1 MPKRYGW
8 RAVCG
13 AVFLGLLTHC
23 RTEQEPPERL
33 NSAQVLNIVCGHEGA
48 NPVQKKGCE
57 GKACVVEGHVFG
69 KEVAYAWL
77 DEGDLDSANLILKDT
92 WPVPRFD
99 PVHLPPPLT
108 WREDPYDEKFWRYV
122 FYGLRPTAHLLW
134 AFRETGEQRY
144 RDKLMEVFKSFAA
157 DGKGS
162 VFSQDKHGTAYRA
175 MVLVN
180 SYWKLKHADA
190 LSEQEAKLLERL
202 ILEDARF
209 LEDPEHFEAGFNHG
223 FAEAAAL
230 LLIAENFP
238 RFADAS
244 RWHDLALSRYTSLLS
259 DIIGPDGFI
268 IENSSYYQFYVFT
281 QVYQLAQWART
292 HGVELPPQVWPVL
305 ERMARFASYVV
316 HPDGRIPML
325 GASQRLLVRKHQPVL
340 LARMGAV
347 FPELAHMLT
356 AGMCGSAPTERLAFF
371 ESSGVAVLRSS
382 FDPALDY
389 MAQTHLIFDTG
400 PYRTDHSHLDAL
412 NVILYSAGRTLLTDS
427 GMFTEEPGEEE
438 SYFRSTRAHNTVT
451 VDGRDQR
458 KGNAHPSLSA
468 QGGGWLYQSGFHG
481 LYEGVRHWRAVML
494 LEKDVVLVLDRLT
507 SKDSHRFEQ
516 RWQFQPD
523 LTVSTQGLSAS
534 VTDGTDKRVL
544 QVTQAQPEGLSV
556 STVHGATGPYDGWY
570 SEDYEVRKK
579 STVLV
584 YRRKGT
590 QAHYATLFTSGLNAT
605 SPARVSASPRQ
616 DGLEVFACAAGRGYL
631 IRVQRPAEADEAVTV
646 TSAPAACDRQE
657 AGSPGQP

>member
-1 MPKRYGW
+1 MPRRLGL

-13 AVFLGLLTHC
+13 AVLLGLLTNC
-23 RTEQEPPERL
+23 GPEKEPPEGL
-33 NSAQVLNIVCGHEGA
+33 NSAQVLNIVCGREDA
-48 NPVQKKGCE
+48 NPMQKKGCE
-57 GKACVVEGHVFG
+57 GRACVVEGHIFG
-69 KEVAYAWL
+69 KEVAYLWL
-77 DEGDLDSANLILKDT
+77 DEGDLESANLILEDT

-108 WREDPYDEKFWRYV
+108 WTEDPYGEKFWRYI

-134 AFRETGEQRY
+134 AFRETGERRY
-144 RDKLMEVFKSFAA
+144 RDKLMDVFRSFAA
-157 DGKGS
+157 DSKNS
-162 VFSQDKHGTAYRA
+162 VFSRDKHGTAYRA
-175 MVLVN
+175 MVFVN
-180 SYWKLKHADA
+180 SYWKLKHAGA
-190 LSEQEAKLLERL
+190 LSREEAQLLEQL

-209 LEDPEHFEAGFNHG
+209 LEDPKNFEAGFNHG

-238 RFADAS
+238 HFEDAS
-244 RWHDLALSRYTSLLS
+244 RWRELALARYDDLLS
-259 DIIGPDGFI
+259 DIIGSDGFI
-268 IENSSYYQFYVFT
+268 IENSAYYQFYVFT

-305 ERMARFASYVV
+305 ERMARFASYIVQ
-316 HPDGRIPML
+316 PDGHIPML

-389 MAQTHLIFDTG
+389 REQTHLIFDMG

-412 NVILYSAGRTLLTDS
+412 NVVLYSAGRTLLTDP
-427 GMFTEEPGEEE
+427 GMFTEEPGDEEA
-438 SYFRSTRAHNTVT
+438 YFRSTRAHNTVT
-451 VDGRDQR
+451 VDGLDQR
-458 KGNAHPSLSA
+458 AGHASPGLSA
-468 QGGGWLYQSGFHG
+468 QGGRWLYQSGFHT
-481 LYEGVRHWRAVML
+481 LYEGVGHWRAVML

-507 SKDSHRFEQ
+507 SEGSHRFEQ

-523 LTVSTQGLSAS
+523 LTVSTQGTSTS
-534 VTDGTDKRVL
+534 VTDKTGKRVL
-544 QVTQAQPEGLSV
+544 QVTQALPEGLSV
-556 STVHGATGPYDGWY
+556 STVRGATGPYDGWY

-579 STVLV
+579 ATVLV
-584 YRRKGT
+584 YPREGV

-605 SPARVSASPRQ
+605 SPVRVSAWPRP
-616 DGLEVFACAAGRGYL
+616 DGLEVHACAAGRGYH
-631 IRVQRPAEADEAVTV
+631 IRVQRPAGTDEAVTV
-646 TSAPAACDRQE
+646 TTAPAECEREE
-657 AGSPGQP
+657 AGAPGPP

>member
-1 MPKRYGW
+1 MLRRLGL
-8 RAVCG
+8 RAMG
-13 AVFLGLLTHC
+13 AVLLLGLLTHC
-23 RTEQEPPERL
+23 GNEKEPSKEL
-33 NSAQVLNIVCGHEGA
+33 NSAQVLNIACGREDA
-48 NPVQKKGCE
+48 NPVQQKGCE
-57 GKACVVEGHVFG
+57 GSACLVQGHVFG
-69 KEVAYAWL
+69 KEVAYSWL
-77 DEGDLDSANLILKDT
+77 DEGDLESADLILKDT

-108 WREDPYDEKFWRYV
+108 WTEDPYGEKFWRYI

-134 AFRETGEQRY
+134 AFRETGDKRY
-144 RDKLMEVFKSFAA
+144 RDKLMEVFKSFATN
-157 DGKGS
+157 KQNS
-162 VFSQDKHGTAYRA
+162 VFSKDKHGTAYRA

-190 LSEQEAKLLERL
+190 LSWQEETLLEWL

-223 FAEAAAL
+223 FAEATAL

-238 RFADAS
+238 HVKSAP
-244 RWHDLALSRYTSLLS
+244 RWRELALARYDELLS
-259 DIIGPDGFI
+259 DIIGSDGFI
-268 IENSSYYQFYVFT
+268 IENSAYYQFYVFT
-281 QVYQLAQWART
+281 QVYQLAQWAQT
-292 HGVELPPQVWPVL
+292 HGVEVSPQVWPVL

-316 HPDGRIPML
+316 QPDGRIPML

-340 LARMGAV
+340 LARMGAA

-371 ESSGVAVLRSS
+371 QSSGVAVLRSS

-389 MAQTHLIFDTG
+389 QAQTHLVFDTG

-412 NVILYSAGRTLLTDS
+412 NVVLYSAGRTLLTDS

-438 SYFRSTRAHNTVT
+438 AYFRSTRAHNTVT
-451 VDGRDQR
+451 VDGLDQR
-458 KGNAHPSLSA
+458 AGHATPGLSA
-468 QGGGWLYQSGFHG
+468 QGGRWLYQSGFHR

-507 SKDSHRFEQ
+507 SEGSHRFEQ

-523 LTVSTQGLSAS
+523 LTVSMQGVSAS
-534 VTDGTDKRVL
+534 VTDKTGKRVL
-544 QVTQAQPEGLSV
+544 QVVQALPEGLAV
-556 STVHGATGPYDGWY
+556 STVRGATHPYDGWY
-570 SEDYEVRKK
+570 SEDYEVRRE

-584 YRRKGT
+584 YPREGA
-590 QAHYATLFTSGLNAT
+590 QAHYATLFTSGLNAL
-605 SPARVSASPRQ
+605 SPARVSALPRP
-616 DGLEVFACAAGRGYL
+616 DGLEVHACAAGRSYL
-631 IRVQRPAEADEAVTV
+631 IQVLRPAEADEAVTV
-646 TSAPAACDRQE
+646 TTTPAACERE
-657 AGSPGQP
+657 TAGVPGRP